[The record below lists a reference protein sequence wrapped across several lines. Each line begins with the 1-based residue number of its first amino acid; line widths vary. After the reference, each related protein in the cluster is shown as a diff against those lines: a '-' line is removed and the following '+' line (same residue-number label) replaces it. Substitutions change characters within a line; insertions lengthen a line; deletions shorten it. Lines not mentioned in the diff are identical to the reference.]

1 MTLTAALPD
10 LADIINEIFRAAH
23 RPGARNANNP
33 AGAVYSPDAQET
45 AGGWKPSTHKTPRA
59 PKEVYPCP

>member
-1 MTLTAALPD
+1 MNATETP
-10 LADIINEIFRAAH
+10 LADLINELFRAAH

-45 AGGWKPSTHKTPRA
+45 AGGWKPSTHKTPRTTN
-59 PKEVYPCP
+59 KE